1 MEKENSEVLI
11 TAQGS
16 LAILALGS
24 VGIKKWREVIKER
37 KEIKKDSNGD
47 GKKNN

>member
-1 MEKENSEVLI
+1 MEKGNSEAQI

-24 VGIKKWREVIKER
+24 VGIKKWREVVKER
-37 KEIKKDSNGD
+37 KQIKQESRED
-47 GKKNN
+47 GKKNR